1 MVVGLTIIIV
11 TTGIQQKS
19 RMTGRNKKGH
29 DSPFINSQFGNGWLS
44 QCIQCRR
51 VGNTQLFTQGFNN
64 SLVSHFAF
72 VNVQTV

>member
-1 MVVGLTIIIV
+1 MAEGLTIIV
-11 TTGIQQKS
+11 GTTAIQQKS
-19 RMTGRNKKGH
+19 RVIEQNKKGH

-44 QCIQCRR
+44 QCIQCRC